1 MRRLLSVA
9 FCLSLAAFCLSLAAC
24 SSTPA
29 PPVQRP
35 PVTRP
40 TPTPPTPVEPVD
52 AGAPV
57 EPAPTPSDAGTPTPP
72 AGDAGVVIPR
82 PPPPTPRPTGNAIT
96 QGRAVFARVCGRCH
110 EDGDANGPNPGL
122 GMPEAQMRTL
132 VRTGDTRM
140 RAIPA
145 SRLSDADLT
154 LVMAYLRSIRAIR

>member
-1 MRRLLSVA
+1 MQRLLST
-9 FCLSLAAFCLSLAAC
+9 AFCLSLAAC

-35 PVTRP
+35 PPVTTPTPTPRP

-57 EPAPTPSDAGTPTPP
+57 EPAPAPSDAGTPTTP
-72 AGDAGVVIPR
+72 ADDAGVAIPR

-110 EDGDANGPNPGL
+110 EDGDDEGPNPNL
-122 GMPEAQMRTL
+122 RWTEARMRTL
-132 VRTGDTRM
+132 VRSGNSRM

-145 SRLSDADLT
+145 SRLSDADLA
-154 LVMAYLRSIRAIR
+154 LVMAYLRSIRAIQ